1 MNLIASIQPHPSC
14 RKTVTGA
21 VLVTVAVFTK
31 KHERNNPMTYKPKIP
46 RRPLPAKGEG
56 VTERLYLTPEQR
68 RAWNWAAAKAGVPLH
83 DFARHGGDE
92 LLRNIVA
99 DMGRRGENI
108 AQNVAEYLTTLTP

>member
-99 DMGRRGENI
+99 
-108 AQNVAEYLTTLTP
+108 EYLTTLTP